1 MGTYEA
7 QHAYALG
14 GGNPCRMDVVTAN
27 EFKSESFRT
36 IAGAFEASHIAN
48 MFWST
53 KVLEVGHF
61 TSTAMGQIYPE
72 LSHACYR
79 ASRRPAD
86 SEDIFIKLSAEIKH
100 LQNTYGEVPA
110 IDKKTNDKH

>member
-7 QHAYALG
+7 QHAYAMG
-14 GGNPCRMDVVTAN
+14 GGNPCRMDVVTAP
-27 EFKSESFRT
+27 EFKDESLRG

-48 MFWST
+48 MSWST
-53 KVLEVGHF
+53 KVLSFGHF

-72 LSHACYR
+72 LSHACFS
-79 ASRRPAD
+79 ASRRPAN

-110 IDKKTNDKH
+110 IDKENNAKH